1 MERLIPSN
9 QIGRVGRLLLYAAAV
24 LVAGGLLAACER
36 RTSDGNGGDAG
47 PYADKVR
54 ETIPEIE
61 KATGLKF
68 KSAPKVEI
76 RTKAQVREFLLG
88 KFDEQQPAQDLAAE
102 EAVYKTLGLIPQ
114 SLDLRKFLLDLYTE
128 QIVGFYDPGKKVLYV
143 VEGAPREIAR
153 ITVAHELI
161 HALQDQY
168 INLDS
173 LQKATGDADR
183 TLAAQA
189 VIEGQATYEQMISMV
204 GGEGNIAARLP
215 GGWDQ
220 VRQMI
225 REARNEMPVFATAP
239 ILIQEALIFPYL
251 SGAEF
256 IRRFKEQRPSDS
268 PLNHMPASTEQVL
281 QTSAF
286 FGPRPDLPTRVT
298 LPAPGAGDRSYEN
311 NVGEFGIRIFVYEH
325 GKDQST
331 ALRAAS
337 GWDGDRYVLVRMPGG
352 NGIAWVTVWDSSVD
366 AAEFSGALA
375 ETVLQR
381 YGGTPVGPPGGA
393 RSFTGSGRSI
403 RITPAERAGK
413 TIVMYTDVPAGQSLD
428 VIDLSKVVLSE

>member
-1 MERLIPSN
+1 MGR
-9 QIGRVGRLLLYAAAV
+9 IGRAAAV
-24 LVAGGLLAACER
+24 LAAVLVGGCDRPESRGNAA
-36 RTSDGNGGDAG
+36 GDAG

-54 ETIPEIE
+54 ETIPQIE
-61 KATGLKF
+61 RSTGLRF
-68 KSAPKVEI
+68 KTPPKVEV
-76 RTKAQVREFLLG
+76 RTKAQVREFLVS
-88 KFDEQQPAQDLAAE
+88 KFDEQQPAQELAAE
-102 EAVYKTLGLIPQ
+102 EVVYKTLGLIPQ
-114 SLDLRKFLLDLYTE
+114 GLDLRKFLLDLYTE
-128 QIVGFYDPGKKVLYV
+128 QIVGFYDPAKKVLYV

-168 INLDS
+168 LNLDS
-173 LQKATGDADR
+173 LQRATGDADR

-204 GGEGNIAARLP
+204 GGEANIAARLP

-256 IRRFKEQRPSDS
+256 VRRFKEQRPGQS
-268 PLNHMPASTEQVL
+268 PLQHLPVSTEQVL

-286 FGPRPDLPTRVT
+286 FGQRPDMPTRVT
-298 LPAPGAGDRSYEN
+298 LPAPRAGQRAYEN
-311 NVGEFGIRIFVYEH
+311 NLGELGIRIFVYEH
-325 GKDQST
+325 GKDQNA
-331 ALRAAS
+331 ALRAAA
-337 GWDGDRYVLVRMPGG
+337 GWDGDRYVLVRTPAGH
-352 NGIAWVTVWDSSVD
+352 GIAWVTVWDTAVD
-366 AAEFSGALA
+366 AAEFAGALA
-375 ETVLQR
+375 ESVLHR
-381 YGGTPVGPPGGA
+381 YGGIPVGPPSGV

-403 RITPAERAGK
+403 QISPAERGGK
-413 TIVMYTDVPAGQSLD
+413 TLVLYTDVPAGQGLD
-428 VIDLSKVVLSE
+428 VIDLNRVVLSE